1 MPNLKAVNK
10 TEFTKKSWKNI
21 SNFLFAAKDSTCPLG
36 LSELP
41 KAMSAVPLAFACTND
56 EYSIVAIH
64 GLLPATNMYVLPDG
78 KWGGIYIPNVYKI
91 YPFSLAH
98 VGSEKGDTAVLCVD
112 TDSDLVTDDETEQP
126 FFDEDLKPTQLILQ
140 MTESVFNIAADR
152 QRSISIANS
161 LCECGLLKP
170 WEIEFKIGNIT
181 KKIEGL
187 FCVDEIALN
196 ELSGDAYTKL
206 RDAGAILPIYCQLLS
221 MGRLPDL
228 FQIIETNF
236 GNQSLSES
244 AAPEP
249 NLYEVNSEGN
259 ISFDNL

>member
-1 MPNLKAVNK
+1 MPNLKGVNK

-21 SNFLFAAKDSTCPLG
+21 SNFLFAAKDPTCPLG

-41 KAMSAVPLAFACTND
+41 KAMAAVPLAFTCTND
-56 EYSIVAIH
+56 EYSMVAIH
-64 GLLPATNMYVLPDG
+64 GLLPATNLYVLPDG

-98 VGSEKGDTAVLCVD
+98 VGSEKGDKVLCVD
-112 TDSDLVTDDETEQP
+112 TDSNLVTDDETEQP

-140 MTESVFNIAADR
+140 MTESLFNIAADR

-161 LCECGLLKP
+161 LHECGLLKP
-170 WEIEFKIGNIT
+170 WEIEFETGNRS
-181 KKIEGL
+181 KKIDGL

-228 FQIIETNF
+228 MHIIKTNLGDQF
-236 GNQSLSES
+236 LSES
-244 AAPEP
+244 AAPEL
-249 NLYEVNSEGN
+249 NLDEVNSEGN